1 VQYHTYQLK
10 DDRAFRVVIKNL
22 HFSTNLDEIK
32 SDEESKGH
40 VVRNISNI
48 KSRATKTSLNMFYVD
63 IEPNKK
69 NLDIYNVNKI
79 LSLPT
84 MKSFNAIAARNSDI
98 LNHIV
103 LKRTAV

>member
-103 LKRTAV
+103 PKRTAV